1 MPNFTSKLGNH
12 TPKPS
17 SITIQKAKKE
27 VSEQFRNGPK
37 SLADLEDGSMVRK
50 RGIISISDDEEPGKK
65 REKVEVF
72 GSPGILSE
80 NRNKLD
86 TLQPSTSEAMQE
98 FGCPRIVGEN
108 RNVADS
114 PQPSSSKALTIEIDF
129 DDDSDSVEEV
139 GVDLSDSSTEDML
152 TRGYINHMAKSLDVK
167 RKELM
172 NSLSVHNEETL
183 DSTKMEKDINTE
195 NIENLEE
202 MENDDNIEEVGKVR
216 SRAESSDSFITTDI
230 EGQKEVL
237 IAVPFTEDK
246 VK

>member
-1 MPNFTSKLGNH
+1 MPNFTIKLGNH

-37 SLADLEDGSMVRK
+37 SLVDLDDGSMARK

-72 GSPGILSE
+72 GSPRILSE

-114 PQPSSSKALTIEIDF
+114 PQPSSSKALTIEIDS

-172 NSLSVHNEETL
+172 NSLSVHNEET
-183 DSTKMEKDINTE
+183 DVNTE
-195 NIENLEE
+195 NIEYLEE
-202 MENDDNIEEVGKVR
+202 MENDDNIEEVGKAR

-246 VK
+246 VE